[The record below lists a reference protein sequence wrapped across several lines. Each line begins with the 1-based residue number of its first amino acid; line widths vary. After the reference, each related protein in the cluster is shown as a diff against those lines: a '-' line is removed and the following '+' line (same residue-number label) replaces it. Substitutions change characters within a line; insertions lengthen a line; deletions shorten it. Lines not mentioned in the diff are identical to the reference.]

1 MPGAT
6 LACAD
11 AYGALRVVLF
21 AHGPATITRRA
32 TATID
37 GAEPAREER
46 RGAFE
51 MHRTVLGADRGDAA
65 GATWIFRG
73 ATERA
78 ERTKFDGTATL
89 RGRAQVGPKQK
100 GTS

>member
-1 MPGAT
+1 M
-6 LACAD
+6 
-11 AYGALRVVLF
+11 RF
-21 AHGPATITRRA
+21 AAPEPRPRGVRFAASPAP
-32 TATID
+32 
-37 GAEPAREER
+37 PARHAGVTFAPLVGARAGTKR